1 MLVYG
6 SVVREGRIDE
16 GVFEYSQGTFKKVGK
31 YPKLSIKPIT
41 KNHKDRSEFR
51 DNEALM
57 RFERD
62 LDGIYFFDAV
72 DGLDAINQFL
82 DEDGQLDVYK
92 VYYQGADLE
101 LCYQLQDIAY
111 KCLDFNILM
120 SDDYLKDFPIDLQYK
135 FIKLKEFASDII
147 DLYKKTRLESLSN
160 SDLHKVKVLLGKTNP
175 KNPDDRELLYNIEE
189 VDAVAYS

>member
-1 MLVYG
+1 MLIYG

-16 GVFEYSQGTFKKVGK
+16 GVFEYIQGTFKKVGK
-31 YPKLSIKPIT
+31 YPELSIKPIT
-41 KNHKDRSEFR
+41 KNHKKRSEFQ

-111 KCLDFNILM
+111 KCLDFTILM
-120 SDDYLKDFPIDLQYK
+120 SDDYLRDFPIDHQHQ
-135 FIKLKEFASDII
+135 FIKLKEFANSII
-147 DLYKKTRLESLSN
+147 QLYKKSRLEELTKD
-160 SDLHKVKVLLGKTNP
+160 DLHKIKVMLGKTSP
-175 KNPDDRELLYNIEE
+175 KSPEDRELLHNIEE